1 MLKLEWARQ
10 PAVVEDIL
18 TWVITDAL
26 WNKEVQTMRV
36 KKLEKDF
43 RFDADADADVGNS
56 LFVVTPAGLKQING
70 NTGAINSVSAAD
82 ADAIP
87 GPEDTPEGKM
97 GKRRDALLRAIFG

>member
-1 MLKLEWARQ
+1 MQQIGWARQ

-43 RFDADADADVGNS
+43 RFDADPDAD
-56 LFVVTPAGLKQING
+56 
-70 NTGAINSVSAAD
+70 AD

-97 GKRRDALLRAIFG
+97 GNRRDALLRAIFG

>member
-18 TWVITDAL
+18 TWAITDAL
-26 WNKEVQTMRV
+26 WDKEVQTMRV

-43 RFDADADADVGNS
+43 RFDAD
-56 LFVVTPAGLKQING
+56 
-70 NTGAINSVSAAD
+70 AD

>member
-1 MLKLEWARQ
+1 MQQFGWARQ

-26 WNKEVQTMRV
+26 WNKEVQTM
-36 KKLEKDF
+36 KDF

>member
-1 MLKLEWARQ
+1 MQQIGWARQ

-26 WNKEVQTMRV
+26 WNKEVQTM
-36 KKLEKDF
+36 KDF

-97 GKRRDALLRAIFG
+97 GNRRDALLRAIFG

>member
-1 MLKLEWARQ
+1 MQQIGWARQ

-26 WNKEVQTMRV
+26 WNKEVQTM
-36 KKLEKDF
+36 KDF
-43 RFDADADADVGNS
+43 RFD
-56 LFVVTPAGLKQING
+56 
-70 NTGAINSVSAAD
+70 AD

-97 GKRRDALLRAIFG
+97 GNRRDALLRAIFG